1 MEQKYEDFYYNR
13 EVYPIDEYWNR
24 YLADSKYLY
33 DLQKHTIIVS
43 KILAKKHNDDLI
55 RFIRI

>member
-24 YLADSKYLY
+24 YDIDKR
-33 DLQKHTIIVS
+33 KTEGPI
-43 KILAKKHNDDLI
+43 
-55 RFIRI
+55 